1 MNNSVQIH
9 CKLLTVQLYHN
20 PVLHYNHSE
29 VFLYLQ
35 SLLFTLQQF
44 VFYKWLRLLKLITV
58 SESQIDI
65 VEAHVIWHEIHAVT
79 TEYIIFTKIYF

>member
-20 PVLHYNHSE
+20 HVLHYNHSE
-29 VFLYLQ
+29 VSLYIQ

-44 VFYKWLRLLKLITV
+44 VFYKWILIN
-58 SESQIDI
+58 
-65 VEAHVIWHEIHAVT
+65 
-79 TEYIIFTKIYF
+79 